1 MLEGRH
7 QPGALGRDELLDE
20 AGWHRGPLWS
30 DARSRLCRDVRNREP
45 SKTGEVRG
53 EGLFSLPSI
62 QMGQDRNPGAVSQ
75 VIPCWPQ
82 RSE

>member
-20 AGWHRGPLWS
+20 AGWHRWPLWS

-53 EGLFSLPSI
+53 EVVHEIAHFH
-62 QMGQDRNPGAVSQ
+62 QWR
-75 VIPCWPQ
+75 
-82 RSE
+82 